1 MKLPDFLGSVS
12 KRVILIMGGSTI
24 LLILLIVGFL
34 VLRDYMEDKSVNAIE
49 QRKMAY
55 DTASLN
61 QTTLMKNRS
70 ELLYPEVIEEL
81 DLSMDL
87 YRSKNYKWTE
97 AEVSRLWIEPDAS
110 DIDYFTEAN
119 HKLIWDILKNAP

>member
-1 MKLPDFLGSVS
+1 MKLPDFLGSIS
-12 KRVILIMGGSTI
+12 KRVILIIGGSTV
-24 LLILLIVGFL
+24 LLIILIVGFL
-34 VLRDYMEDKSVNAIE
+34 VLRDYMEDKSVNAME

-55 DTASLN
+55 DTANLN

-97 AEVSRLWIEPDAS
+97 DEVSRLWIEPDAS

>member
-1 MKLPDFLGSVS
+1 MKLPKFLSSINKKVF
-12 KRVILIMGGSTI
+12 LIIGGSTL
-24 LLILLIVGFL
+24 LLIFVIVGIL
-34 VLRDYMEDKSVNAIE
+34 VLRDYMEDKSVNAME

-55 DTASLN
+55 DTTKLN
-61 QTTLMKNRS
+61 QTTQMRNRS

-87 YRSKNYKWTE
+87 YRSKNFKWTE
-97 AEVSRLWIEPDAS
+97 DEVSRLWIEPNAS

-119 HKLIWDILKNAP
+119 HKLVWDILKNAP